1 MFVNKIVSALALLAA
16 AATSSRIS
24 AQQISNCPVFPA
36 DNVWNTPVSQ
46 LPADKNSAAYL
57 AIIGGAKPLH
67 PDFGSVSVYG
77 IPFIIVPATQ
87 PKVNVAFQYA
97 DESDQGP
104 YPIPANAP
112 VEGGPNGT
120 GDRHVLVLEKDQCI
134 LYELFGAYPL
144 GDGSWKAGS
153 GAIWDLKSDKLR
165 PLGWTS
171 ADAAGLPILPGLVRY
186 DEVASGAIKHALRF
200 TVPQTRRA
208 YVWPGEHFAS
218 HYTETKF
225 PPMGQRFRLRAAFDI
240 SAYSRANQVILKA
253 LKEYGMILAD
263 NGSSWY
269 ISGAS
274 DSRFND
280 SDLHNLT
287 KLHGSDFEAVDESG
301 LMVSP
306 TSGQVKRHA
315 AAR

>member
-1 MFVNKIVSALALLAA
+1 MHTFSHKLSALALLAA
-16 AATSSRIS
+16 AATSGQVS

-46 LPADKNSAAYL
+46 LPVDQNSDAYL
-57 AIIGGAKPLH
+57 ATIGTSKPLH
-67 PDFGSVSVYG
+67 PDFGSQSVYG
-77 IPFIIVPATQ
+77 IPYMVVPSTQ
-87 PKVNVAFQYA
+87 PKVNVTFQYA
-97 DESDQGP
+97 DESDKGP

-120 GDRHVLVLEKDQCI
+120 GDRHVLILQKKQCI

-153 GAIWDLKSDKLR
+153 GAIWRLASDQLR

-186 DEVASGAIKHALRF
+186 DEVASGAIKHAIRF

-208 YVWPGEHFAS
+208 YVWPSEHFAS
-218 HYTETKF
+218 NFTETKF
-225 PPMGQRFRLRAAFDI
+225 PPMGQRFRLRASFDI
-240 SAYSRANQVILKA
+240 STYSLANQVILKA

-263 NGSSWY
+263 NGSSLY
-269 ISGAS
+269 ISGTS

-287 KLHGSDFEAVDESG
+287 KLHGSDFEAVNESS

-306 TSGQVKRHA
+306 TSGQAKH
-315 AAR
+315 